1 MRKNGLRE
9 STTKF
14 CSENECS
21 RGFYARGLCHKHYQ
35 AWRRTDSFTR
45 VVFEERTCTLDG
57 CEKKHHAAGYC
68 QEHLDRLGRHG
79 DPRKAIFRDGTSIT
93 KEVTSL
99 SGAGAIPMLQQV
111 GIWAVPSTRMRQC
124 ITATVIAWTIG

>member
-93 KEVTSL
+93 KEGYRFIWRRGHPNAAA
-99 SGAGAIPMLQQV
+99 SGRIFEHRVVMY
-111 GIWAVPSTRMRQC
+111 
-124 ITATVIAWTIG
+124 